1 MIFSRG
7 QVLLCGNGTWR
18 KITGINRWKNEI
30 YYTTN
35 SAKDTTVHITKNMSM
50 QFWCTYH
57 DIRRVDSVHT
67 AVLCSKLPELTKDAH
82 NKGLHFA
89 EKQMMLAFG

>member
-18 KITGINRWKNEI
+18 KITGVNRWKSEV

-35 SAKDTTVHITKNMSM
+35 NAKESTIHTTRNMSM

-57 DIRRVDSVHT
+57 DIRQVDSVNT
-67 AVLCSKLPELTKDAH
+67 AEICNRLPELTKEAH
-82 NKGLHFA
+82 SKGLHFA
-89 EKQMMLAFG
+89 EKEMNLAFG

>member
-18 KITGINRWKNEI
+18 KITGINRWKGEV
-30 YYTTN
+30 YYTSN
-35 SAKDTTVHITKNMSM
+35 SVKETTVHTSRNMSM

-57 DIRRVDSVHT
+57 DVKEVDSVRT
-67 AVLCSKLPELTKDAH
+67 AKICNKLPELTKEAH

-89 EKQMMLAFG
+89 KREIISAFG